1 MSLDEEK
8 SDGILQDIQKGEE
21 KQLKKKKAGYLKKE
35 ARNRKNSDPGTSL
48 SPDAS
53 YASAQAVRLYP
64 RGEYVSYSPKGKDS
78 DQDFSYLN
86 DDRSHVPF
94 ERKVT
99 TESLRGI
106 TAMLGDPNNKTI
118 VMDQIAQLQRDIAK
132 DIGEQQLS
140 KCYDVMGQ
148 IEDDKIV
155 QAALREV
162 LGPKKYEEY
171 KEQLFYLR
179 MFEMSSAAK
188 S

>member
-64 RGEYVSYSPKGKDS
+64 RGE
-78 DQDFSYLN
+78 
-86 DDRSHVPF
+86 SHVPF